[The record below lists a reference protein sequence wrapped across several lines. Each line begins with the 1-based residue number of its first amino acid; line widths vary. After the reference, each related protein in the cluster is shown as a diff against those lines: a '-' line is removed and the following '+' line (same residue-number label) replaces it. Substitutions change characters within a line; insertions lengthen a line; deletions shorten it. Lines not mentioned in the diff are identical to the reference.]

1 MYRVGLGFDAH
12 RFSKGRKLIIGG
24 VEIPHEYGLL
34 GHSDADVLLHAICDA
49 MLGAVGERDIGFHFP
64 DKDPKYEGISS
75 KVLLKKV
82 RKIVEGKG
90 FTVENLDCTIIAQEP
105 KISPFVDKMKETISG
120 ILEIDK
126 SRISIKATTTEGMGF
141 TGRKEGIAVIAVV
154 LLKSAGVENGDGS

>member
-34 GHSDADVLLHAICDA
+34 GHSDADVLLHEICDA

-64 DKDPKYEGISS
+64 DKDPKYGGISS
-75 KVLLKKV
+75 KVLLKEV

-105 KISPFVDKMKETISG
+105 KISPFVDKVKETISG